1 MSNPIFAFSATR
13 RMRSFRTVVTVTAYA
28 GMLLLIAGF
37 MLRGMFRDSVTIQ
50 GMQQGVRCYLVLT
63 AAQFALLV
71 LIGPAMTSGAIA
83 GERERQTLELLLVTN
98 TRSFRIAAGKLL
110 ESFALLALL
119 IVSGLPAMCLTVVV
133 GGVTFE
139 QVLVSMLFLL
149 AVAFGTVSVGVFAS
163 ACCRTSVRSGVTS
176 YRMIAL
182 IAVVTTLPVIFGY
195 PRAITDVVY
204 DNQLYAAMTPGEA
217 LRMIHPLLFFNP
229 GYGLVALLQ
238 AQTSLLTSGSLENVP
253 GIGSSLAMRQEY
265 GEWGRLLCTYLV
277 MNKAGG
283 QNVALVS
290 SGAITVTG
298 CVLTGIA
305 TLLIRPRR
313 KRRDNG

>member
-1 MSNPIFAFSATR
+1 M
-13 RMRSFRTVVTVTAYA
+13 
-28 GMLLLIAGF
+28 
-37 MLRGMFRDSVTIQ
+37 
-50 GMQQGVRCYLVLT
+50 
-63 AAQFALLV
+63 
-71 LIGPAMTSGAIA
+71 
-83 GERERQTLELLLVTN
+83 
-98 TRSFRIAAGKLL
+98 
-110 ESFALLALL
+110 
-119 IVSGLPAMCLTVVV
+119 
-133 GGVTFE
+133 
-139 QVLVSMLFLL
+139 
-149 AVAFGTVSVGVFAS
+149 
-163 ACCRTSVRSGVTS
+163 RSGVTS

-290 SGAITVTG
+290 SGAITGTG

-313 KRRDNG
+313 KREAKE